1 MDVDSETK
9 KLLVKEKKAEG
20 PAWMKQLTK
29 IKESRN
35 EDKSFVET
43 DEEKKSNK
51 GSNRSKSSD
60 DSLNKRD
67 HLEIESPAK
76 HKKDLNIKFSSASED
91 TDVFNKSPKNNS
103 D

>member
-1 MDVDSETK
+1 MNN
-9 KLLVKEKKAEG
+9 LN
-20 PAWMKQLTK
+20 K

-35 EDKSFVET
+35 EDSSIDRKGDS

-67 HLEIESPAK
+67 ILEADSP
-76 HKKDLNIKFSSASED
+76 KKSKKLNLKNLSHSSGHD
-91 TDVFNKSPKNNS
+91 DVFNKSPRTRNNS
-103 D
+103 DGRKIEIESMDHS